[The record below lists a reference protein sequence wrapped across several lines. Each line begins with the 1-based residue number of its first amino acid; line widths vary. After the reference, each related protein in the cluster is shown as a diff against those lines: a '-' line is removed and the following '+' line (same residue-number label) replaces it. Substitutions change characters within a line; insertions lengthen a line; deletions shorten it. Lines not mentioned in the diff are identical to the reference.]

1 MFFFICLND
10 LSKGLHSWN
19 PWLIKRGMKPPKI
32 SKKGGGGGI
41 FYKNGGGEGFV
52 KRGRFSTTG
61 EMSDFVVLSTKMI

>member
-1 MFFFICLND
+1 M
-10 LSKGLHSWN
+10 
-19 PWLIKRGMKPPKI
+19 RPPKI

-52 KRGRFSTTG
+52 KRGRFSTMG